1 MKRIAIFC
9 DGTWNRHDA
18 KDQTNVVKLARCVR
32 HTDDDGT
39 QQVVFYYPGVGTG
52 RGTNAFARW
61 TDKLLGGAFGWGV
74 MAVIKEAYR
83 ALIFAYEPG
92 DEIYIFGFSRGA
104 FTARSLVGLIRSCGI
119 PTQDN
124 LHRVP
129 EAIERY
135 IERGDNTYPDDPDM
149 WSFRAEISTFT
160 ATSKKEHEWRRN
172 LGSDAIWLGINYLGL
187 WDTVKAMG
195 IPRFLPFSKRINHRH
210 EFHDD
215 KLSSMVSAA
224 RHAISIDEKRSTF
237 PSLGRGNTPVLNAA
251 SSGVRVD
258 GRGFADQP
266 FQQLWFA
273 GNHGSVG
280 GGGNKIGLSSITL
293 RWMAIGAQSAGLAL
307 SEEDLNRQAWD
318 MDVHEDLSND
328 FGPALSAGQWVMQNS
343 VRERDG
349 PTDLM
354 ELSLAAFDRYVED
367 NSYRPNTLEHL
378 YDELFKL
385 DATEKTMIRAQM
397 LARDGGRTHS
407 RKSNCDVDQ

>member
-1 MKRIAIFC
+1 
-9 DGTWNRHDA
+9 
-18 KDQTNVVKLARCVR
+18 
-32 HTDDDGT
+32 
-39 QQVVFYYPGVGTG
+39 
-52 RGTNAFARW
+52 
-61 TDKLLGGAFGWGV
+61 
-74 MAVIKEAYR
+74 
-83 ALIFAYEPG
+83 
-92 DEIYIFGFSRGA
+92 
-104 FTARSLVGLIRSCGI
+104 
-119 PTQDN
+119 
-124 LHRVP
+124 
-129 EAIERY
+129 
-135 IERGDNTYPDDPDM
+135 
-149 WSFRAEISTFT
+149 
-160 ATSKKEHEWRRN
+160 
-172 LGSDAIWLGINYLGL
+172 
-187 WDTVKAMG
+187 
-195 IPRFLPFSKRINHRH
+195 
-210 EFHDD
+210 
-215 KLSSMVSAA
+215 
-224 RHAISIDEKRSTF
+224 
-237 PSLGRGNTPVLNAA
+237 
-251 SSGVRVD
+251 VD

-318 MDVHEDLSND
+318 MDVHEDLSSD